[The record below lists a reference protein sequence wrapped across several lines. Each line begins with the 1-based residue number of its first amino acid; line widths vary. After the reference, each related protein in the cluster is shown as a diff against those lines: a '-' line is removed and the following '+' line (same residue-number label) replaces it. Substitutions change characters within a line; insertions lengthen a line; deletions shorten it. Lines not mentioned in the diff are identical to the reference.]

1 MLMTADNLSPLNVPH
16 AFFLRGQ
23 ENGATEGIYR
33 GLNCGFGSDDDAET
47 VKANRAAAMA
57 ALGFSGDALETL
69 HQVHSARVVRVTEPA
84 EAAGRR
90 ADALV
95 TASPGVVLGIL
106 TADCAPILFYDPD
119 AKVAGAAHAGWRGA
133 RFGVAEATVRA
144 MLDLGAARSRISAA
158 IGPAIGPASYEVGPE
173 FASHF
178 LNQNAANARF
188 FRRPAGVGRAF
199 FDLGGYLVSQLS
211 AMELANAVNLAAD
224 TVTDAERFFS
234 YRRSVLRKEP
244 DYGRMLS
251 AIAVAD

>member
-69 HQVHSARVVRVTEPA
+69 HQVHSARVVRVTEPG

-133 RFGVAEATVRA
+133 RVRCGRSNGSGNA
-144 MLDLGAARSRISAA
+144 RARSRTIPHLSRDRA
-158 IGPAIGPASYEVGPE
+158 G
-173 FASHF
+173 
-178 LNQNAANARF
+178 N
-188 FRRPAGVGRAF
+188 RPGI
-199 FDLGGYLVSQLS
+199 L
-211 AMELANAVNLAAD
+211 
-224 TVTDAERFFS
+224 
-234 YRRSVLRKEP
+234 
-244 DYGRMLS
+244 
-251 AIAVAD
+251 